1 MVEVA
6 VVVVVEVE
14 ANTVVEEMLAA
25 AEVSAAA
32 LAPIGT
38 VVDVTVADRDLEIE
52 LALPVVA
59 VDPPVETAPPLLLH
73 SALPLLQET
82 SRLSARQSIKK
93 TCILFFAVNRNQNSV
108 FLIIFYDKVQ
118 FRCRIA
124 CY

>member
-108 FLIIFYDKVQ
+108 F
-118 FRCRIA
+118 
-124 CY
+124 